1 MPGTS
6 FPEYFLYLD
15 GPGTKPGSPTADA
28 KFLLS
33 ARKRKKSKSSNYIIS
48 LDEDDLARQSG
59 NFFGKLRS
67 NFVGTEFTIFDKA
80 GGLLR
85 T

>member
-1 MPGTS
+1 MTFLPGNPTS
-6 FPEYFLYLD
+6 
-15 GPGTKPGSPTADA
+15 DA

-80 GGLLR
+80 GFR
-85 T
+85 I